1 MSAELLTIPELYD
14 IGGEVIDLLGTKALS
29 LAELRVITNY
39 VKEFYDTQLILDL
52 LTRK

>member
-1 MSAELLTIPELYD
+1 MSELLTIPELYD

-29 LAELRVITNY
+29 LAELTVVTNY
-39 VKEFYDTQLILDL
+39 VKEFYDTQLVSDI